1 MDLPNIDNFINDF
14 SIKVNKL
21 IKFEVQKSSNNSS
34 VHQSLFNE
42 LLLSLI
48 KRKKFGLDFELWKEL
63 YLRSLCFYKSYNKIG
78 NIPIILVTKHNEI
91 LPFYMMHKIHKTN
104 NTFIHWDTHP
114 DFNEIEFSLQL
125 PNLYKKYLETNDDA
139 IITKAQK
146 IVWDIGA
153 ANTGV
158 FMTTGIRDTI
168 WCMPS
173 WIPYKDS
180 NISYFFKENKNQYKL
195 MTNSI
200 SKKEDLL
207 YEFVVGKN
215 NGEDM
220 KTHSMIQAEKL
231 SKKSLSNLINLIKN
245 NNDKYILDIDL
256 DYFVCNGTKS
266 TKSYLKEPYDVSS
279 PDRIEN
285 VDYNMQLPRG
295 IDKDNHKYFKYE
307 KGLRKE
313 VYEINKRVKHFLNV
327 LKYLK
332 KKGYTPSHIS
342 VCDSTNVQFSNC
354 STCNSISNNYVPL
367 NLALY
372 VHTKVMIG
380 LHKLFN

>member
-1 MDLPNIDNFINDF
+1 
-14 SIKVNKL
+14 
-21 IKFEVQKSSNNSS
+21 
-34 VHQSLFNE
+34 
-42 LLLSLI
+42 
-48 KRKKFGLDFELWKEL
+48 
-63 YLRSLCFYKSYNKIG
+63 
-78 NIPIILVTKHNEI
+78 
-91 LPFYMMHKIHKTN
+91 MMHKIHKTN

-125 PNLYKKYLETNDDA
+125 PHLYKKYLDTHDDA

-146 IVWDIGA
+146 LVWDIGA

-158 FMTTGIRDTI
+158 FMATGIRDTI

-173 WIPYKDS
+173 WVPYKDS
-180 NISYFFKENKNQYKL
+180 NISYFFKENKNEYKL

-231 SKKSLSNLINLIKN
+231 SKSSLINLINLIKN

-266 TKSYLKEPYDVSS
+266 TKIYLKEPYDVGS
-279 PDRIEN
+279 PNRIEN
-285 VDYNMQLPRG
+285 VDYNMELPRG

-307 KGLRKE
+307 NQLKKE
-313 VYEINKRVKHFLNV
+313 VYEINKRIKHFLNV

-354 STCNSISNNYVPL
+354 ETCNSISNNYVPL